1 MKEDQIFLNQEEN
14 PKFSAYSTRKKRRL
28 KLGHKKKESFPGPV
42 LQPTLPTMYSRKSGF
57 RGNSTYN
64 EQVLSNN
71 LTIRFLA
78 RVDQIIKLISNW
90 KFQALVQYQPI
101 KGCLI
106 FLFRKCSIPN
116 Y

>member
-1 MKEDQIFLNQEEN
+1 MKENQIFLNQEEN

-28 KLGHKKKESFPGPV
+28 KLGDMKRKVFQG
-42 LQPTLPTMYSRKSGF
+42 LFYSQQCTAGNQVSG
-57 RGNSTYN
+57 NYYN